1 MNSAKKLMNQKNKT
15 DNNANKPGI
24 PASSNRILGDA
35 GQGPGRKPLILG
47 AICVIVVLALCI
59 GVGIQ
64 QLKPQRV
71 LAVEGTKMTMDDMMY
86 PIYERESMYLPL
98 NETYQ
103 YMMGSSVWDIGY
115 QGDDSSVEAG
125 TNNSDGLK
133 IEIINKET
141 EYEILYQEAEKA
153 GYKVTDDEK
162 KEAEKQ
168 ADEAL
173 KGLSGVQ
180 KLKLCI
186 SKKNLTSRF
195 EKRIVADRYKKDQ
208 QENLNK
214 EVDEDSAI
222 ADISKEDNRQ
232 YDIGYY
238 YVSLSTTDSE
248 GNTKELSKSDK
259 KELADNMKALVKKAA
274 KAKDFSKLIE
284 DESKS
289 DIKYNT
295 GNFTEKSGWTFV
307 SDKNLKKIKALKNNE
322 ISEAFIDDSAGYYVF
337 VKMIDNN
344 STEAYESEC
353 DKAIEKAQKAKYD
366 EWYKGIKDSY
376 KVEVNNEIW
385 DEVTIGAVTTGIVTA
400 EDLQAM
406 AEEDSSEA
414 SEE

>member
-1 MNSAKKLMNQKNKT
+1 MNSAKKLMNQQNKT
-15 DNNANKPGI
+15 DNNAARPSV
-24 PASSNRILGDA
+24 PAQGDRILGDA
-35 GQGPGRKPLILG
+35 GGGPGKKPLILG
-47 AICVIVVLALCI
+47 AICVIVVIALCV

-71 LAVEGTKMTMDDMMY
+71 LVVKDTKMTMDDMMY
-86 PIYERESMYLPL
+86 PIYERESQYLPL

-103 YMMGSSVWDIGY
+103 YMMGSSVWDVAY
-115 QGDDSSVEAG
+115 QGDDSSVEQG
-125 TNNSDGLK
+125 TSNSDGLK
-133 IEIINKET
+133 IEIMNKET
-141 EYEILYQEAEKA
+141 EYEILYQEAVNA
-153 GYKVTDDEK
+153 GYKITDDEK
-162 KEAEKQ
+162 KDAEAQ
-168 ADEAL
+168 AEEAL
-173 KGLSGVQ
+173 KGLSSVQ

-186 SKKNLTSRF
+186 SSKSLTSRF

-214 EVDEDSAI
+214 EVDENSAI
-222 ADISKEDNRQ
+222 ADISKEENRQ
-232 YDIGYY
+232 YDIEYY
-238 YVSLSTTDSE
+238 YVLLSTTDSE

-259 KELADNMKALVKKAA
+259 KELADNIKALAKKAE

-295 GNFTEKSGWTFV
+295 GKFTEKSGWVFV
-307 SDKNLKKIKALKNNE
+307 SDKNLKKVKALKNGE
-322 ISEAFIDDSAGYYVF
+322 ISEPFIDDSTGYYVF

-344 STEAYESEC
+344 STEAYQSEC
-353 DKAIEKAQKAKYD
+353 DKAIDAARQAKYD

-376 KVEVNNEIW
+376 KVEINNEIW

-406 AEEDSSEA
+406 EEEASSGA

>member
-15 DNNANKPGI
+15 DNNAAGAGV
-24 PASSNRILGDA
+24 PASGDRILGDA
-35 GQGPGRKPLILG
+35 GGGSGKKPIILG

-71 LAVEGTKMTMDDMMY
+71 LVVNDTKKTMDDMMY

-103 YMMGSSVWDIGY
+103 YMMGSSVWDVGY
-115 QGDDSSVEAG
+115 QGDDSSVDAG

-133 IEIINKET
+133 IEIMNKET
-141 EYEILYQEAEKA
+141 EYEILYQEAVKA

-162 KEAEKQ
+162 KDAEKQ

-195 EKRIVADRYKKDQ
+195 EKRIVADRYKADQ
-208 QENLNK
+208 QANLNK
-214 EVDEDSAI
+214 EVDEDKAI
-222 ADISKEDNRQ
+222 ADISKEDYRQ
-232 YDIGYY
+232 YDIDYY
-238 YVSLSTTDSE
+238 YVSLSTVDSE
-248 GNTKELSKSDK
+248 GNSKELSKSDK
-259 KELADNMKALVKKAA
+259 KELENDIKALAKKAA

-284 DESKS
+284 DEEKS

-295 GNFTEKSGWTFV
+295 SNFTEKSGWTFV
-307 SDKNLKKIKALKNNE
+307 SDKNLKKIKALKNGE
-322 ISEAFIDDSAGYYVF
+322 ISEVFIDDSAGYYVF

-344 STEAYESEC
+344 STESYESEC
-353 DKAIEKAQKAKYD
+353 DKAIEEAQKAKYD
-366 EWYKGIKDSY
+366 EWYKGIKDGY
-376 KVEVNNEIW
+376 KVEINNEIW
-385 DEVTIGAVTTGIVTA
+385 DDITIGAVTTTIVTA

-406 AEEDSSEA
+406 AEEDSSGT
-414 SEE
+414 SE

>member
-1 MNSAKKLMNQKNKT
+1 MNSAKKLMNQQNKT
-15 DNNANKPGI
+15 GNNANKPGM
-24 PASSNRILGDA
+24 PASGDRILGDA

-103 YMMGSSVWDIGY
+103 YMMGSSVWDVGY

-208 QENLNK
+208 QESLNK
-214 EVDEDSAI
+214 EVDETSAI
-222 ADISKEDNRQ
+222 SGISKKDNRQ

-344 STEAYESEC
+344 STEAYEAEC
-353 DKAIEKAQKAKYD
+353 DKAIETAQEAKYD

-414 SEE
+414 PEE